1 MAAKGGPE
9 LPSLTWGADACHD
22 KPSLRRSGLGVQ
34 PLLVYHQN
42 RSGRQAVSA
51 EPGTVGG
58 CPEGKGFH
66 VLQRGLDDSVFLL
79 MMEGEGWRVGDLRGL

>member
-1 MAAKGGPE
+1 
-9 LPSLTWGADACHD
+9 
-22 KPSLRRSGLGVQ
+22 
-34 PLLVYHQN
+34 
-42 RSGRQAVSA
+42 VSA